1 MSLSDLRAHRIP
13 RRTASAPPAM
23 SDDTSSSDST
33 LPRRE
38 FLRLAGLGTGAVLA
52 GGLPASAAAEAVSEL
67 AARPIIPGRARASS
81 HIIVVGA
88 GAWGAFT
95 ALNLRKAGNRV
106 TIIDQFGP
114 ANSRSTSG
122 DETRGIR
129 SSYGDR
135 TLTPELWTAWA
146 RKSIEKWREFDAE
159 HAKRFATR
167 FFFTTGDVILREKE
181 EAFTTRT
188 QELWKAQGVKFDVVT
203 TDDAMKRW
211 PQIKFDGNS
220 VVLYEPDAGVA
231 RARDS
236 VQTAVALAR
245 DAGAQFR
252 IGRVTPGAIQNGKMD
267 GITLGDGTRLTAD
280 AYVFCCGPWMEKLFP
295 DVMRNK
301 TRVPIGHV
309 CYFGTPVGDDRFT
322 YPNIPT
328 WNVPSVTGWASLPV
342 DSHGFRVRGAI
353 APPAPPRTAGADD
366 AAPPPPPPQTT
377 PDPRQQDPDL
387 STRWTNDE
395 RIEGSRR
402 VLQKYFP
409 ALADAPLLETRACH
423 YEISVNRNFIVD
435 HVPGADNAWIAGMGQ
450 AEGFKFSI
458 VLGEYIASRVIGKP
472 GDPAIDEAFKLP
484 TAGYDAT
491 PADSTPRRED
501 DE

>member
-1 MSLSDLRAHRIP
+1 MS
-13 RRTASAPPAM
+13 
-23 SDDTSSSDST
+23 
-33 LPRRE
+33 
-38 FLRLAGLGTGAVLA
+38 
-52 GGLPASAAAEAVSEL
+52 
-67 AARPIIPGRARASS
+67 
-81 HIIVVGA
+81 
-88 GAWGAFT
+88 
-95 ALNLRKAGNRV
+95 LRKAGNRV

-135 TLTPELWTAWA
+135 ALTPELWTAWA

-309 CYFGTPVGDDRFT
+309 CYFGTPLGDDRFT
-322 YPNIPT
+322 YPNIRPGT
-328 WNVPSVTGWASLPV
+328 CPVSQDGRRFPWTVTDFACAVRSRHQHHHALPV
-342 DSHGFRVRGAI
+342 RMMPLRRRRRHRPRPIRGSRIRTSARAGPTTNASRARVACCRSIFRRSRMHRCSRRARATTRSASI
-353 APPAPPRTAGADD
+353 ATSSSTTCQA
-366 AAPPPPPPQTT
+366 QTT
-377 PDPRQQDPDL
+377 PGSPAWGRPKDSSSRSCWV
-387 STRWTNDE
+387 ST
-395 RIEGSRR
+395 SRP
-402 VLQKYFP
+402 V
-409 ALADAPLLETRACH
+409 
-423 YEISVNRNFIVD
+423 
-435 HVPGADNAWIAGMGQ
+435 
-450 AEGFKFSI
+450 
-458 VLGEYIASRVIGKP
+458 
-472 GDPAIDEAFKLP
+472 
-484 TAGYDAT
+484 
-491 PADSTPRRED
+491 
-501 DE
+501 

>member
-1 MSLSDLRAHRIP
+1 
-13 RRTASAPPAM
+13 M
-23 SDDTSSSDST
+23 SDEHSPLTSP

-38 FLRLAGLGTGAVLA
+38 FIRLAGLGTGAVLA
-52 GGLPASAAAEAVSEL
+52 GGMPGIAAADEASEFDV
-67 AARPIIPGRARASS
+67 RRTSGRAAASS
-81 HIIVVGA
+81 HVIVVGA

-146 RKSIEKWREFDAE
+146 RRSIERWRDFDNE
-159 HAKRFATR
+159 HAKRFGTR
-167 FFFTTGDVILREKE
+167 FFYTTGDVILRETAE
-181 EAFTTRT
+181 TFTTRT
-188 QELWKAQGVKFDVVT
+188 QELWTAQGVKFEVLS

-211 PQIKFDGNS
+211 PHIRSAGNS
-220 VVLYEPDAGVA
+220 VVLYEPDAGVT
-231 RARDS
+231 RARSS
-236 VQTAVALAR
+236 VQAAVALAR
-245 DAGAQFR
+245 DAGAKLVL
-252 IGRVTPGAIQNGKMD
+252 GRVTPGAIVNGKMD
-267 GITLGDGTRLTAD
+267 GVMLGGGTKLSAD
-280 AYVFCCGPWMEKLFP
+280 AYVFCCGPWLEKLFP
-295 DVMRNK
+295 DVLHNK

-309 CYFGTPVGDDRFT
+309 CYFGPPMGDERFT
-322 YPNIPT
+322 FPNIPS
-328 WNVPSVTGWASLPV
+328 WNVPGVTGWAALPV
-342 DSHGFRVRGAI
+342 DSRGFRVRGAI
-353 APPAPPRTAGADD
+353 APPAPPRAAGADD
-366 AAPPPPPPQTT
+366 VTPPPPPAAT

-387 STRWTNDE
+387 STRWSNEE

-402 VLQKYFP
+402 VLAKYFP
-409 ALADAPLLETRACH
+409 ALAEAPLLETRSCH

-458 VLGEYIASRVIGKP
+458 VLGEYIASRVTGRST
-472 GDPAIDEAFKLP
+472 DTLADDAFKLP
-484 TAGYDAT
+484 TQQYEAT
-491 PADSTPRRED
+491 PAGSSTPRED
-501 DE
+501 EE